1 MTTANVLDKVLPR
14 WRATLPTRYSSDL
27 VDTFISRNRAA
38 LETVVDQTMILR
50 RVRQGEAK
58 PNIPKEIVPET
69 FGLIH
74 EYYTPTVIAD
84 SMAALEP
91 SAGIRRLIR
100 AFSPHSCLHAGPRVR
115 DDGRAYRGTFG
126 LVVCNPPY
134 GERGTLASIMRRTLD
149 LPDDAGPRAASAS
162 LEAPRSDKSS
172 TELDEEL
179 LTSFCSELDVVLDA
193 AAPQP
198 TRPV

>member
-1 MTTANVLDKVLPR
+1 MTPAIVLDKVLPR

-27 VDTFISRNRAA
+27 VDRFISRNRSA
-38 LETVVDQTMILR
+38 LETVVDRTMILR
-50 RVRQGEAK
+50 SERQREAV
-58 PNIPKEIVPET
+58 IPEEIVPET

-115 DDGRAYRGTFG
+115 DDGRAYRGKFG
-126 LVVCNPPY
+126 LVVCNPPH

-193 AAPQP
+193 VAPQP

>member
-1 MTTANVLDKVLPR
+1 
-14 WRATLPTRYSSDL
+14 
-27 VDTFISRNRAA
+27 
-38 LETVVDQTMILR
+38 
-50 RVRQGEAK
+50 
-58 PNIPKEIVPET
+58 VPET

-100 AFSPHSCLHAGPRVR
+100 AFSPHSCLHTDDAGPRVR

-126 LVVCNPPY
+126 LVVSNPPY
-134 GERGTLASIMRRTLD
+134 GERGTLASVMRRALD
-149 LPDDAGPRAASAS
+149 LPYSAGPPSAS
-162 LEAPRSDKSS
+162 LETPRSDKSS

-193 AAPQP
+193 VAPQP